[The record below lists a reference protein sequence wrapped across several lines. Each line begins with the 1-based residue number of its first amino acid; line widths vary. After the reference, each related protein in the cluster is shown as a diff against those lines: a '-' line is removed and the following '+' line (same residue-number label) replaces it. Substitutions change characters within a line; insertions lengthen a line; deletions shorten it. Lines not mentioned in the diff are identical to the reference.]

1 MGKQSKYD
9 EAFKQNAVGLVMS
22 GHKTS
27 QVARDLG
34 LNPET
39 LYQWVRK
46 HRESLEKTP
55 FSGER
60 LTSNRLSSKA
70 GVKSEPSED
79 ARELARLRKENE
91 LLKMERD
98 ILKKAVG
105 IFSLPPR

>member
-22 GHKTS
+22 GHKAS

-46 HRESLEKTP
+46 HRESTETTP
-55 FSGER
+55 FAGER
-60 LTSNRLSSKA
+60 LSARVD
-70 GVKSEPSED
+70 VKSEASED

-105 IFSLPPR
+105 IFSHPPR